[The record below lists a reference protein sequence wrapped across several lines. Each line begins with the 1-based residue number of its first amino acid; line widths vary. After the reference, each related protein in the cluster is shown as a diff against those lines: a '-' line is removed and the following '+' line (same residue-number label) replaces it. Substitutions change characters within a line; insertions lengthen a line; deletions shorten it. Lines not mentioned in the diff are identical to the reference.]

1 MPEGGWPE
9 DLGATDRAVVLPDFT
24 LFTNNV
30 FGDEFA
36 SDNGTP
42 NDPSDDIERPDR
54 ADPDSDTEVRDT
66 WYGVVP
72 EPSGEILLLAGV
84 LGLAGLYRLR
94 ERGGAFALC
103 ASLFTSRR

>member
-1 MPEGGWPE
+1 M
-9 DLGATDRAVVLPDFT
+9 
-24 LFTNNV
+24 FTNDF

-42 NDPSDDIERPDR
+42 NNASDDIPRPDDD
-54 ADPDSDTEVRDT
+54 ATVRET

-84 LGLAGLYRLR
+84 LGLAGLHRLR
-94 ERGGAFALC
+94 ERGGAPA
-103 ASLFTSRR
+103 